1 MVFAD
6 HSEPD
11 AQLSR
16 CPGVV
21 ILQDIAWALNELTAR
36 GVIGPNPLPEVSE

>member
-1 MVFAD
+1 MVCAD
-6 HSEPD
+6 HSEHD

-16 CPGVV
+16 CPGFVT
-21 ILQDIAWALNELTAR
+21 LQDIAWALSELTAR